1 MLNLGL
7 ISFAAPW
14 VLAAAAVL
22 PLVWLLLRLT
32 PPAVKQ
38 IDFPAIRLLFDLDP
52 TQRTTA
58 HTPPWLLILRILILA
73 LVILGLADPILNF
86 RQSDENQGP
95 LVVVI
100 DNGWA
105 SAPTWEMRQTAL
117 QNVLDG
123 AERRQQPVVLLATAP
138 AATEGPAPRLMPAA
152 DAARAQAVTPQ
163 PWPTDRA
170 TALKQLETLKLRSP
184 VSSVWIS
191 DGVATPGARELANAL
206 ADLGPLSVVEGET
219 SDAPLVQFP
228 PERSVAGGDSIS
240 SNVNLRLGRVAAST
254 TPQTGAMVRAL
265 DGDGQVLGRTPVTFA
280 PGADEAS
287 AVMALPAELA
297 NRVSRFDVDGLA
309 SAATTVLA
317 DDQWQRRPVGIASA
331 SIDGITAPLLEDAYY
346 IQEALAPFAEVRLG
360 TLDELLQRPL
370 AVMIMAGGGRIL
382 DAEVARLSA
391 WIDNG
396 GLLVRFA
403 GPRLDG
409 NVDPLL
415 PVKLRGG
422 GRTLGGSMSW
432 STPATL
438 APFPENSPF
447 RGLAIP
453 EDVTVAS
460 QVLAEPSADLAAKTW
475 VRLRDGTPLVTAQRS
490 GQGIVVLFHVTAT
503 PEWSKLPLS
512 GLFVDMLRRLVDVSQ
527 GVVGGPTEDVGNTV
541 LAPYSLIDAMGRLAT
556 PGPLV
561 RPIPARDI
569 AAAVPSPKTPPGL
582 YGRAGAT
589 RALNLSPALTDLAP
603 MDFPLSA
610 SRATFSGVASER
622 AMKPWLL
629 TLALILLLGDLV
641 ISFILRRLM
650 PDNIPFARAGA
661 AVLVA
666 AILLTASGAFAQTT
680 SSQPRPAREVDPVI
694 RGSILE
700 TRLAYVAT
708 GNPDIDR
715 LAQSGLDNLTS
726 LLATRTAA
734 ELALPL
740 RLDLTAPSL
749 TSDSLTPFPMLYW
762 RVTPN
767 TTIPPARNMAA
778 LNDYLKRGG
787 LVVFDAPDQTGA
799 VGGGEPGAAS
809 AQLNAIL
816 RLLDLAPMTDMPP
829 DHALTRSFY
838 LLQNLPGRYAD
849 PGVLVE
855 RGSNSNDGAS
865 SVIVGGA
872 DWASAWARDANGLP
886 MYAVVPGGE
895 RQRELSLRAGVNM
908 VMYALTGNYK
918 TDQVHLPSIM
928 ERLTN

>member
-14 VLAAAAVL
+14 VLAAAAAL

-58 HTPPWLLILRILILA
+58 HTPPWLLILRIGILA
-73 LVILGLADPILNF
+73 LVILGLADPIINF
-86 RQSDENQGP
+86 RRGEETEGA
-95 LVVVI
+95 LVVVV

-105 SAPTWEMRQTAL
+105 AAPTWDARATAL

-123 AERRQQPVVLLATAP
+123 AERRRQPVVLLATAP
-138 AATEGPAPRLMPAA
+138 SVPEGPAPKLQPAA
-152 DAARAQAVTPQ
+152 DAARAGQITPQ
-163 PWPTDRA
+163 PWATDRE
-170 TALKQLETLKLRSP
+170 TALKQLQALKLTGP

-191 DGVATPGARELANAL
+191 DGVDTPGARELAGAL
-206 ADLGPLSVVEGET
+206 TGLGALNVIEAEA
-219 SDAPLVQFP
+219 SDAPLVQYP
-228 PERSVAGGDSIS
+228 PERSAASGDSIA
-240 SNVNLRLGRVAAST
+240 SNVNLRVGRVAART

-265 DGDGQVLGRTPVTFA
+265 DGDGQVLGRTAVTFA
-280 PGADEAS
+280 PGQSDSS

-297 NRVSRFDVDGLA
+297 NRVARFDVEGIA

-317 DDQWQRRPVGIASA
+317 DDQWQRRPVGVASA

-346 IQEALAPFAEVRLG
+346 IQEALAPFAEVRSG

-382 DAEVARLSA
+382 DAELGRITA
-391 WIDNG
+391 WIESG

-422 GRTLGGSMSW
+422 GRTLGGAMSW
-432 STPATL
+432 ASPATL

-447 RGLAIP
+447 RGLPIP
-453 EDVTVAS
+453 DDVDVIS
-460 QVLAEPSADLAAKTW
+460 QVLAEPSADLASKTW
-475 VRLRDGTPLVTAQRS
+475 VRLKDGTPLVTAQRH
-490 GQGIVVLFHVTAT
+490 GQGLVVLFHVTAT

-512 GLFVDMLRRLVDVSQ
+512 GLFVDMLRRLVDISQ
-527 GVVGGPTEDVGNTV
+527 GVAGGPSEDMSNAV
-541 LAPYSLIDAMGRLAT
+541 LAPYSLVDAMGRLTT
-556 PGPLV
+556 PGPSA
-561 RPIPARDI
+561 RPIPARDL
-569 AAAVPSPKTPPGL
+569 ATAVPSPKTPPGL
-582 YGRAGAT
+582 YGHAGAT

-603 MDFPLSA
+603 MDFPVTA
-610 SRATFSGVASER
+610 ARTTFSGVASER
-622 AMKPWLL
+622 ALKPWLL
-629 TLALILLLGDLV
+629 TAALILLLADLI
-641 ISFILRRLM
+641 ISFVLRRLV
-650 PDNIPFARAGA
+650 PDSARFVRAGA
-661 AVLVA
+661 AILVA
-666 AILLTASGAFAQTT
+666 AIVLAAAAAQAADV
-680 SSQPRPAREVDPVI
+680 RREVDAVV
-694 RGSILE
+694 RSSILE
-700 TRLAYVAT
+700 TRLAYIAT
-708 GNPDIDR
+708 GNADLDR
-715 LAQSGLDNLTS
+715 IAQSGLDNLTG

-740 RLDLTAPSL
+740 RIDLTAPSL
-749 TSDSLTPFPMLYW
+749 TTDALTPFPMLYW
-762 RVTPN
+762 RITPA
-767 TTIPPARNMAA
+767 TSIPSAKSMAA
-778 LNDYLKRGG
+778 LNEYLKRGG

-799 VGGGEPGAAS
+799 IGGGEPGAAS

-816 RLLDLAPMTDMPP
+816 RLLDLAPVTDIAP

-855 RGSNSNDGAS
+855 RGSNTNDDAS
-865 SVIVGGA
+865 SVIIGGS

-895 RQRELSLRAGVNM
+895 RQRELALRAGVNM

>member
-14 VLAAAAVL
+14 VLAAAAAL

-86 RQSDENQGP
+86 RRGDENQGP

-105 SAPTWEMRQTAL
+105 SAPTWEARQTAL
-117 QNVLDG
+117 RNALDG

-152 DAARAQAVTPQ
+152 DAARAQTVTPQ

-170 TALKQLETLKLRSP
+170 AALNQLKALKLSGP
-184 VSSVWIS
+184 ASSVWIS
-191 DGVATPGARELANAL
+191 DGVATPGSRALADAL
-206 ADLGPLSVVEGET
+206 ADLGPLRVIEGEAG
-219 SDAPLVQFP
+219 DAPLVQYP
-228 PERSVAGGDSIS
+228 PERSAAGGDSIS

-254 TPQTGAMVRAL
+254 TPQSGAMVRAL

-280 PGADEAS
+280 PGAGEAS

-346 IQEALAPFAEVRLG
+346 IQEALTPFAEVRLG

-453 EDVTVAS
+453 EDITVAS
-460 QVLAEPSADLAAKTW
+460 QVLAEPSADLASKTW

-490 GQGIVVLFHVTAT
+490 GQGLVVLFHVTAT

-527 GVVGGPTEDVGNTV
+527 GVAGGPTEDVGNAV

-556 PGPLV
+556 PGALV
-561 RPIPARDI
+561 RSIPAREID
-569 AAAVPSPKTPPGL
+569 AAVPSPKTPPGL

-610 SRATFSGVASER
+610 QRATFSGVASER

-629 TLALILLLGDLV
+629 TLALILLLADLV

-650 PDNIPFARAGA
+650 PDRLPFARASA
-661 AVLVA
+661 AVFA
-666 AILLTASGAFAQTT
+666 AVIILAASGAFAQ
-680 SSQPRPAREVDPVI
+680 SPPAREIDPVI

-749 TSDSLTPFPMLYW
+749 TPDSLTPFPMLYW
-762 RVTPN
+762 RVTA
-767 TTIPPARNMAA
+767 TTAIPPARNMAA

-787 LVVFDAPDQTGA
+787 LLVFDAPDQTGA

-809 AQLNAIL
+809 ARLGAIL

-855 RGSNSNDGAS
+855 RGANSNDGAS
-865 SVIVGGA
+865 SVIVGGS

>member
-1 MLNLGL
+1 MLNLGF

-14 VLAAAAVL
+14 VLAAAAAL

-58 HTPPWLLILRILILA
+58 HTPPWLLILRIGILV

-86 RQSDENQGP
+86 QRGEENDGP
-95 LVVVI
+95 LIVVV

-105 SAPTWEMRQTAL
+105 SAPAWDAREAAL
-117 QNVLDG
+117 RETLDG
-123 AERRQQPVVLLATAP
+123 AERRQQAVVLLATAP
-138 AATEGPAPRLMPAA
+138 LPVEGPAPRLQPASE
-152 DAARAQAVTPQ
+152 ARSQQIAPQ
-163 PWPTDRA
+163 PWPSDRA
-170 TALKQLETLKLRSP
+170 LALKHLQALNLKGP
-184 VSSVWIS
+184 VSSIWIS
-191 DGVATPGARELANAL
+191 DGVDTPGASDLASAL
-206 ADLGPLSVVEGET
+206 ADLGPLSVIEGEAG
-219 SDAPLVQFP
+219 DAPLVQYP
-228 PERSVAGGDSIS
+228 PERSAAGRDSIS
-240 SNVNLRLGRVAAST
+240 SNVNLKLGRVASAT
-254 TPQTGAMVRAL
+254 TPETGAIVRAL

-280 PGADEAS
+280 PGQTEAS

-346 IQEALAPFAEVRLG
+346 IEEALAPFAEVRSG
-360 TLDELLQRPL
+360 SLDELLQRPL

-391 WIDNG
+391 WIESG

-422 GRTLGGSMSW
+422 GRSLEGAMSW
-432 STPATL
+432 GTPATL

-447 RGLAIP
+447 RGLTIP
-453 EDVTVAS
+453 EDVTVSS
-460 QVLAEPSADLAAKTW
+460 QVLAEPSADLATKTW
-475 VRLRDGTPLVTAQRS
+475 VRLKDGTPLVTAQRS
-490 GQGIVVLFHVTAT
+490 GQGLVVLFHVTAT

-512 GLFVDMLRRLVDVSQ
+512 GLFVDMLRRLVDISQ
-527 GVVGGPTEDVGNTV
+527 GVAGGPTEDMSTAT
-541 LAPYSLIDAMGRLAT
+541 LSPYSMIDAMGRLAT
-556 PGPLV
+556 PSPTV

-569 AAAVPSPKTPPGL
+569 AAAVPSPRTPPGL

-603 MDFPLSA
+603 LSFPVSTA
-610 SRATFSGVASER
+610 RTTFSGVASER

-629 TLALILLLGDLV
+629 TLALILLLADLV
-641 ISFILRRLM
+641 ISFVLRRLM
-650 PDNIPFARAGA
+650 PDRIPFARAGA
-661 AVLVA
+661 AVLA
-666 AILLTASGAFAQTT
+666 AVVVLHGADALAQAKP
-680 SSQPRPAREVDPVI
+680 QAARDIDPVI
-694 RGSILE
+694 RSAILE

-726 LLATRTAA
+726 LLSTRTAA
-734 ELALPL
+734 ELAEPL
-740 RLDLTAPSL
+740 RIDLAAPSL
-749 TSDSLTPFPMLYW
+749 TTDTLTPFPMLYW
-762 RVTPN
+762 RVTPG
-767 TTIPPARNMAA
+767 TPIPPPRNMAA
-778 LNDYLKRGG
+778 LNDYMKRGG

-809 AQLNAIL
+809 AHLNAIL
-816 RLLDLAPMTDMPP
+816 RLLDLGPVTDMAP
-829 DHALTRSFY
+829 DHALTKSFY

-849 PGVLVE
+849 AGVLVE
-855 RGSNSNDGAS
+855 RGSNSNDAAS
-865 SVIVGGA
+865 SVIIGGS

-895 RQRELSLRAGVNM
+895 RQRELALRAGVNM

>member
-14 VLAAAAVL
+14 VLAAAAAL

-32 PPAVKQ
+32 PPSVKQ

-58 HTPPWLLILRILILA
+58 HTPPWLLILRIAILA
-73 LVILGLADPILNF
+73 LVILGLADPVINL
-86 RQSDENQGP
+86 RQGDTTQGP
-95 LVVVI
+95 LVVVV

-105 SAPTWEMRQTAL
+105 AAATWDARATAL
-117 QNVLDG
+117 QNVLEG
-123 AERRQQPVVLLATAP
+123 AERRQQPVALLTTAP
-138 AATEGPAPRLMPAA
+138 PVTEGPAPKLQPAA
-152 DAARAQAVTPQ
+152 EAARAQQVTPL
-163 PWPTDRA
+163 PWSTDRA
-170 TALKQLETLKLRSP
+170 LVLQQLEALKLPKP
-184 VSSVWIS
+184 ASSVWIS
-191 DGVATPGARELANAL
+191 DGVDSPGAQDL
-206 ADLGPLSVVEGET
+206 ADALTALGPLSVIESEA
-219 SDAPLVQFP
+219 DEAPLVQYP
-228 PERSVAGGDSIS
+228 PERSAGGGDSIA
-240 SNVNLRLGRVAAST
+240 SNVNLRVGRVASRS
-254 TPQTGAMVRAL
+254 TPQSGAMVRAL
-265 DGDGQVLGRTPVTFA
+265 DNDGQVLGRTAVTFA
-280 PGADEAS
+280 AGQTEAS

-297 NRVSRFDVDGLA
+297 NRVARFDVEGVA
-309 SAATTVLA
+309 AAATTVLA
-317 DDQWQRRPVGIASA
+317 DDQWQRRPVGVASA

-346 IQEALAPFAEVRLG
+346 IEEALAPFAEVRSG

-382 DAEVARLSA
+382 DAEVARLTS
-391 WIDNG
+391 WIEAG

-409 NVDPLL
+409 NVDTLL

-422 GRTLGGSMSW
+422 GRTLGGAMSW
-432 STPATL
+432 ASPATL

-447 RGLAIP
+447 RGIP
-453 EDVTVAS
+453 IPDDVTVSS
-460 QVLAEPSADLAAKTW
+460 QVLAEPAADLASKTW
-475 VRLRDGTPLVTAQRS
+475 VRLRDGTPLVTAQRH
-490 GQGIVVLFHVTAT
+490 GQGMVVLFHVTAT

-512 GLFVDMLRRLVDVSQ
+512 GLFVDLLRRLVDISQ
-527 GVVGGPTEDVGNTV
+527 GVAGGPTEDMSNAT
-541 LAPYSLIDAMGRLAT
+541 LAPYSLIDAMGRLTT
-556 PGPLV
+556 PGPAA
-561 RPIPARDI
+561 RPLPARDLD
-569 AAAVPSPKTPPGL
+569 AAVPSPKTPPGL

-603 MDFPLSA
+603 LDVPVSA
-610 SRATFSGVASER
+610 ARTSFSGVASER

-629 TLALILLLGDLV
+629 TLALILLLADML
-641 ISFILRRLM
+641 ISFALRRLL
-650 PDNIPFARAGA
+650 PERLSLARAGTA
-661 AVLVA
+661 LLVA
-666 AILLTASGAFAQTT
+666 AVVLTALSAQAAE
-680 SSQPRPAREVDPVI
+680 PRRDVDPVI
-694 RGSILE
+694 RSSILE
-700 TRLAYVAT
+700 TRLAYIAT
-708 GNPDIDR
+708 GNPDLDR
-715 LAQSGLDNLTS
+715 IAQSGLDNLTG

-740 RLDLTAPSL
+740 RIDLAAPSL
-749 TSDSLTPFPMLYW
+749 TADALTPFPMLYW
-762 RVTPN
+762 RITP
-767 TTIPPARNMAA
+767 TTPPPPPKSMAA

-799 VGGGEPGAAS
+799 VGGGEAGATP

-816 RLLDLAPMTDMPP
+816 RLLDLAPVTDLAP

-855 RGSNSNDGAS
+855 RGSNTNDDAS
-865 SVIVGGA
+865 SVIIGGS

-895 RQRELSLRAGVNM
+895 RQREMALRAGVNM

>member
-14 VLAAAAVL
+14 VLAAAAAL

-58 HTPPWLLILRILILA
+58 HTPPWLLILRIAILA
-73 LVILGLADPILNF
+73 LVILGLSDPVINF
-86 RQSDENQGP
+86 RQGDASQGS
-95 LVVVI
+95 LVVVV

-105 SAPTWEMRQTAL
+105 SAATWPARERAL
-117 QNVLDG
+117 NDVLEG
-123 AERRQQPVVLLATAP
+123 AERRQQPVVLLATAGT
-138 AATEGPAPRLMPAA
+138 ATDGPAPKLQPAA
-152 DAARAQAVTPQ
+152 DAARTQPVAPQ
-163 PWPTDRA
+163 PWSTDRIL
-170 TALKQLETLKLRSP
+170 ALKQLQALQLRGP
-184 VSSVWIS
+184 ASSVWIS
-191 DGVATPGARELANAL
+191 DGVATEGADDLASAL
-206 ADLGPLSVVEGET
+206 AALGPLSVIEGDASE
-219 SDAPLVQFP
+219 APLVQYP
-228 PERSVAGGDSIS
+228 PERSTSGGDSIA
-240 SNVNLRLGRVAAST
+240 SNVNLKLARVATTT

-280 PGADEAS
+280 AGQKEAS
-287 AVMALPAELA
+287 AVMALPAELT
-297 NRVSRFDVDGLA
+297 NRVSRFDVEGVA
-309 SAATTVLA
+309 SASTTVLA

-346 IQEALAPFAEVRLG
+346 IQEALAPFAEVRSG
-360 TLDELLQRPL
+360 TLEQLLQRPL

-382 DAEVARLSA
+382 DAEVARLTS
-391 WIDNG
+391 WIENG

-415 PVKLRGG
+415 PVSLRGG
-422 GRTLGGSMSW
+422 GRTLGGAMSW

-447 RGLAIP
+447 RGIP
-453 EDVTVAS
+453 IPSDVTVTS
-460 QVLAEPSADLAAKTW
+460 QVLAEPSSDLAAKTW
-475 VRLRDGTPLVTAQRS
+475 VRLRDGTPLVTAERH
-490 GQGIVVLFHVTAT
+490 GQGAVVLFHVTAT

-512 GLFVDMLRRLVDVSQ
+512 GLFVDMLRRLVDISQ
-527 GVVGGPTEDVGNTV
+527 GVAGGPTEDISAAV
-541 LAPYSLIDAMGRLAT
+541 LAPYSLIDAMGRLST
-556 PGPLV
+556 PGPMV
-561 RPIPARDI
+561 RPIPARDL
-569 AAAVPSPKTPPGL
+569 AQAVPSAKTPPGL

-589 RALNLSPALTDLAP
+589 RALNLAPSLTDLAP
-603 MDFPLSA
+603 MTFPLTAARTSF
-610 SRATFSGVASER
+610 TGVASER

-629 TLALILLLGDLV
+629 TLALILLLADLV
-641 ISFILRRLM
+641 ISFALRRLI
-650 PDNIPFARAGA
+650 PERVPFARAGA
-661 AVLVA
+661 AILIATIVLG
-666 AILLTASGAFAQTT
+666 ASGAFAQ
-680 SSQPRPAREVDPVI
+680 SPPPSREIDPVI
-694 RGSILE
+694 RSSILE
-700 TRLAYVAT
+700 TRLAYIAT
-708 GNPDIDR
+708 GNADIDR

-740 RLDLTAPSL
+740 RIDLNAPNLSA
-749 TSDSLTPFPMLYW
+749 DALTPFPLLYW
-762 RVTPN
+762 RITPATN
-767 TTIPPARNMAA
+767 VPPAKSMAA

-787 LVVFDAPDQTGA
+787 LLVFDAPDQTGA
-799 VGGGEPGAAS
+799 VGGGEAGAGPAKMS
-809 AQLNAIL
+809 AIM
-816 RLLDLAPMTDMPP
+816 RLLDLAPMTDMAP

-849 PGVLVE
+849 TGVLVE
-855 RGSNSNDGAS
+855 RGSDSNDGGS
-865 SVIVGGA
+865 SVIVGGS

-895 RQRELSLRAGVNM
+895 RQRELALRAGVNM

>member
-1 MLNLGL
+1 MLNLGF

-14 VLAAAAVL
+14 VLAAAAAL

-38 IDFPAIRLLFDLDP
+38 IDFPAIRLLFDLAP

-58 HTPPWLLILRILILA
+58 HTPPWLLILRIAILA
-73 LVILGLADPILNF
+73 LVILGLSDPILNF
-86 RQSDENQGP
+86 RQGEENQGP
-95 LVVVI
+95 LVVVM

-105 SAPTWEMRQTAL
+105 AAPTWDARATAL
-117 QNVLDG
+117 QNVLDN
-123 AERRQQPVVLLATAP
+123 ADRRQQPVVLLLTAP
-138 AATEGPAPRLMPAA
+138 TLPEGPAPKLQPAA
-152 DAARAQAVTPQ
+152 EAARTPQILPQ
-163 PWPTDRA
+163 PWPADRA
-170 TALKQLETLKLRSP
+170 LALKQLQALNLKSP
-184 VSSVWIS
+184 ASTVWIS
-191 DGVATPGARELANAL
+191 DGVDTPDARALADAL
-206 ADLGPLSVVEGET
+206 ADLGPLRVIESDA
-219 SDAPLVQFP
+219 SDAPLVQYP
-228 PERSVAGGDSIS
+228 PERSAAGGDSIS
-240 SNVNLRLGRVAAST
+240 SNVNLRLGRAASRA
-254 TPQTGAMVRAL
+254 TPQTGAVVRAV
-265 DGDGQVLGRTPVTFA
+265 DNNGQVLGSTPVTFPA
-280 PGADEAS
+280 GATDAS

-297 NRVSRFDVDGLA
+297 NRVARFDVEGLA

-346 IQEALAPFAEVRLG
+346 IEEALAPFAEVRSG
-360 TLDELLQRPL
+360 SLDELLQRPL

-382 DAEVARLSA
+382 DAEVARLTS
-391 WIDNG
+391 WIDSG

-422 GRTLGGSMSW
+422 GRTLGGAMSW

-447 RGLAIP
+447 RGLPIP
-453 EDVTVAS
+453 DDVSVSS
-460 QVLAEPSADLAAKTW
+460 QVLAEPAADLASKTW
-475 VRLRDGTPLVTAQRS
+475 VRLRDGTPIVTAQRH
-490 GQGIVVLFHVTAT
+490 GQGMVVLFHVTAT

-512 GLFVDMLRRLVDVSQ
+512 GLFVDMLRRLVDISQ
-527 GVVGGPTEDVGNTV
+527 GVAGGATEDMSNAV
-541 LAPYSLIDAMGRLAT
+541 LAPYSLLDAMGRLTT
-556 PGPLV
+556 PGPQV
-561 RPIPARDI
+561 RPLPTRDLES
-569 AAAVPSPKTPPGL
+569 AVPSPRTPPGL

-589 RALNLSPALTDLAP
+589 RALNLSPALADLAP
-603 MDFPLSA
+603 LDFPVSA
-610 SRATFSGVASER
+610 ARTTFSGVVSER

-629 TLALILLLGDLV
+629 TLALLLLLADLV
-641 ISFILRRLM
+641 ISFALRRLL
-650 PDNIPFARAGA
+650 PERVPLARAGA
-661 AVLVA
+661 AILVA
-666 AILLTASGAFAQTT
+666 AFAYQSAVP
-680 SSQPRPAREVDPVI
+680 SSAWAGEAPRREIDPVV
-694 RGSILE
+694 RSSILE
-700 TRLAYVAT
+700 TRLAYAGT
-708 GNPDIDR
+708 GSAELDR
-715 LAQSGLDNLTS
+715 IAQSGLDNLTS
-726 LLATRTAA
+726 LLATRTSA

-740 RLDLTAPSL
+740 RIDLAAPSL
-749 TSDSLTPFPMLYW
+749 TADALTPFPMIYW
-762 RVTPN
+762 RIGPATA
-767 TTIPPARNMAA
+767 IPPARNMTAI
-778 LNDYLKRGG
+778 NDYLKRGG

-799 VGGGEPGAAS
+799 VGGGEPGEAK

-816 RLLDLAPMTDMPP
+816 RLLDLAPMAEMAP

-849 PGVLVE
+849 TGVLVE
-855 RGSNSNDGAS
+855 RGANSNDGGS
-865 SVIVGGA
+865 SVIVGGS
-872 DWASAWARDANGLP
+872 DWASAWARDGNGMP